1 MGSFLETI
9 PYAGITRIRDLMYTV
24 EHPFRLDQGDVSFD
38 APESFKSGM
47 RAAIDANESHYL
59 ATSGL
64 PRLRQLLMEKLA
76 RRNGIPIDDP
86 EDVLVANGGVHAMY
100 LACQALLDPGDEVLL
115 PDPEWPASRNNILAA
130 RGVPVR
136 YPLHEDRRW
145 RFDID
150 EVAARVTPRT
160 KVLYIN
166 SPNNPTGGV
175 LTLDDVEAAAELAR
189 ARDLW
194 VIADEAYEDIV
205 FDGAGHPSIAALPG
219 MYERTIPICTFSKTY
234 AVTGLR
240 LGYMAVADEALRDRI
255 LKLLFLTTSNV
266 SSVVQ
271 HGGIAALEG
280 SQDVIE
286 TYRRELQARRDL
298 FYAGIPEA
306 AGHVFAGHPPQ
317 GAFYAFLRINDTWT
331 PPGGQIRLSPDPAG
345 APQADDSRSWAMVE
359 HLIAMGRVG
368 CVPGVDFGPI
378 GENYVRFCFARD
390 RAELQGAL
398 DSMREV
404 FTPRG

>member
-24 EHPFRLDQGDVSFD
+24 ERPFRLDQGDVSFD
-38 APESFKSGM
+38 APETFKAGM
-47 RAAIDANESHYL
+47 RGAIETNQTHYL

-76 RRNGIPIDDP
+76 RRNGIPVNDP

-130 RGVPVR
+130 RAVPVT
-136 YPLHEDRRW
+136 YPLHESRSW

-175 LTLDDVEAAAELAR
+175 LTRDDIEAAAQLAR
-189 ARDLW
+189 ERDLW
-194 VIADEAYEDIV
+194 VIADEAYEDIL
-205 FDGAGHPSIAALPG
+205 FDGAVHHTIAALPG

-240 LGYMAVADEALRDRI
+240 LGYFAVHNAALREQI

-266 SSVVQ
+266 SSVIQ
-271 HGGIAALEG
+271 YGGIAALEG
-280 SQDVIE
+280 SQDVIDE
-286 TYRRELQARRDL
+286 YRRELRERRDV
-298 FYAGIPEA
+298 FYAGIADA
-306 AGHVFAGHPPQ
+306 AGHVFTGLPPQ
-317 GAFYAFLRINDTWT
+317 GAFYAFLRINPAWE
-331 PPGGQIRLSPDPAG
+331 PPAG
-345 APQADDSRSWAMVE
+345 SRTDSRSWAMVE
-359 HLIAMGRVG
+359 HLIARGRVG
-368 CVPGVDFGPI
+368 CVPGVDFGPA
-378 GENYVRFCFARD
+378 GEDYVRFCFARD
-390 RAELQGAL
+390 RAELRGAL

-404 FTPRG
+404 FGHVSSAL

>member
-1 MGSFLETI
+1 MGSYLDAI

-24 EHPFRLDQGDVSFD
+24 ERPFRLDQGDVSFD
-38 APESFKSGM
+38 APDSFKTGM
-47 RAAIDANESHYL
+47 RAAIDANHTHYL

-76 RRNGIPIDDP
+76 GRNGIPVEDP

-130 RGVPVR
+130 RAVPVR
-136 YPLHEDRRW
+136 YPLHEDRHW

-150 EVAARVTPRT
+150 EVAALVTPRT

-175 LTLDDVEAAAELAR
+175 LTRDDIEAAAELAR
-189 ARDLW
+189 SRDLW

-205 FDGAGHPSIAALPG
+205 FDGTRHFCMASLPG

-240 LGYMAVADEALRDRI
+240 LGYMAVRNAAVRDRI

-266 SSVVQ
+266 SSVIQ

-280 SQDVIE
+280 SQEVIE
-286 TYRRELQARRDL
+286 AYRRELQARRDV
-298 FYAGIPEA
+298 FYAGIAEA
-306 AGHVFAGHPPQ
+306 AGHVFSGAPPL
-317 GAFYAFLRINDTWT
+317 GAFYAFLRIGDAWQL
-331 PPGGQIRLSPDPAG
+331 PPGATPTASGGPLGGAAG
-345 APQADDSRSWAMVE
+345 SRSWAMVE
-359 HLIAMGRVG
+359 HLIARGRIG
-368 CVPGVDFGPI
+368 CVPGVDFGPA

-390 RAELQGAL
+390 RAELRGAL

-404 FTPRG
+404 FGAS

>member
-1 MGSFLETI
+1 MNSFLDTI
-9 PYAGITRIRDLMYTV
+9 PYAGITRIRDLMYAI
-24 EHPFRLDQGDVSFD
+24 ERPFRLDQGDVSFD
-38 APESFKSGM
+38 APETFKSGM
-47 RAAIDANESHYL
+47 RTAINTNQSHYL

-76 RRNGIPIDDP
+76 RRNGIPINDP

-115 PDPEWPASRNNILAA
+115 PDPAWPASRNNILAA
-130 RGVPVR
+130 RAIPVT
-136 YPLHEDRRW
+136 YPLHEVRLW

-160 KVLYIN
+160 KALYLN

-175 LTLDDVEAAAELAR
+175 LTGDDIEAAAALAR
-189 ARDLW
+189 ERDLW
-194 VIADEAYEDIV
+194 VIADEAYEDVV
-205 FDGAGHPSIAALPG
+205 FDGSSHHCIAALPG

-240 LGYMAVADEALRDRI
+240 LGYMAVRNKALREGI

-266 SSVVQ
+266 SSVIQ
-271 HGGIAALEG
+271 YGGIAALEG

-286 TYRRELQARRDL
+286 EYRRELQARRDL
-298 FYAGIPEA
+298 FYAGIAKA
-306 AGHVFAGHPPQ
+306 AGHVFSGTPPL
-317 GAFYAFLRINDTWT
+317 GAFYAFLRTNPAWE
-331 PPGGQIRLSPDPAG
+331 PPAG
-345 APQADDSRSWAMVE
+345 SRTDSRSWAMVE
-359 HLIAMGRVG
+359 HLIARGRVG
-368 CVPGVDFGPI
+368 CVPGVDFGAT
-378 GENYVRFCFARD
+378 GEHYVRFCFARD

-398 DSMREV
+398 ASMREI
-404 FTPRG
+404 FGDH

>member
-9 PYAGITRIRDLMYTV
+9 PYAGITRIRDLMYAV
-24 EHPFRLDQGDVSFD
+24 ERPFRLDQGDVSFD
-38 APESFKSGM
+38 APDTFKAGM
-47 RAAIDANESHYL
+47 RAAIDANHTHYL

-76 RRNGIPIDDP
+76 TRNGIPVEDP

-115 PDPEWPASRNNILAA
+115 PDPEWPASRNNVLAA
-130 RGVPVR
+130 RAVPVT
-136 YPLHEDRRW
+136 YPLREDRQW
-145 RFDID
+145 RFDIA

-160 KVLYIN
+160 KVLYLN

-175 LTLDDVEAAAELAR
+175 LTPDDIEAAADLAR
-189 ARDLW
+189 AHNLW

-205 FDGAGHPSIAALPG
+205 FDGARHVCIASLPG
-219 MYERTIPICTFSKTY
+219 MYERTIPVCTFSKTY

-240 LGYMAVADEALRDRI
+240 LGYMAVRSAAIRDRI

-280 SQDVIE
+280 AQHVIE
-286 TYRRELQARRDL
+286 AYRRELLARRDL
-298 FYAGIPEA
+298 FYAGLAEA
-306 AGHVFAGHPPQ
+306 AGHVFSGRPPV
-317 GAFYAFLRINDTWT
+317 GAFYAFLRIN
-331 PPGGQIRLSPDPAG
+331 PGWQPPAG
-345 APQADDSRSWAMVE
+345 GAGAGGPGPAMPGAAGSRSWAMVE
-359 HLIAMGRVG
+359 HLIARGRIG
-368 CVPGVDFGPI
+368 CVPGVDFGPA
-378 GENYVRFCFARD
+378 GEDHVRFCFARERD
-390 RAELQGAL
+390 ELQGAL
-398 DSMREV
+398 DAMRQV
-404 FTPRG
+404 FSKT